1 MKTLLALLLLIPS
14 LSWGGSDKLSW
25 LLVHTSSTASYEG
38 NELINIPLSKDIFAF
53 SDRPNR
59 KYLYLNANEFIS
71 LWDKNKE
78 GSFHSDPPNA
88 VITWTYKRQIQE
100 AEIIID
106 NVVSTENGVRY
117 IFQIIK
123 GQIPKGELSNV
134 SIFIDNASSSDLTA
148 GFIDLA

>member
-14 LSWGGSDKLSW
+14 LSWGGSDKTSW
-25 LLVHTSSTASYEG
+25 LLVHTSSTAYYED
-38 NELINIPLSKDIFAF
+38 NQMINIPLSKDIFAF

-59 KYLYLNANEFIS
+59 KYLYLNAKEFIS
-71 LWDKNKE
+71 LWDINKE

-88 VITWTYKRQIQE
+88 VIAWTYNKQIQE

-117 IFQIIK
+117 LFRIIT

-134 SIFIDNASSSDLTA
+134 SIFIDNLSSSNLTS

>member
-1 MKTLLALLLLIPS
+1 MKSLLALLLLIPS
-14 LSWGGSDKLSW
+14 LSWGDTDKTSW
-25 LLVHTSSTASYEG
+25 LLVHTSSTAYYEH
-38 NELINIPLSKDIFAF
+38 NQMINIPLSKDIFAF

-59 KYLYLNANEFIS
+59 KYLYLNAKEFIS

-88 VITWTYKRQIQE
+88 VITWTYNKQIQE

-117 IFQIIK
+117 IFQIIT

-134 SIFIDNASSSDLTA
+134 SIFIDNLSSSNITS

>member
-1 MKTLLALLLLIPS
+1 MRLLLTFFFLIPC
-14 LSWGGSDKLSW
+14 LSWGDSDKISW
-25 LLVHTSSTASYEG
+25 LFVHTSNTAYYED
-38 NELINIPLSKDIFAF
+38 NQMINIPLSKDIFAF

-59 KYLYLNANEFIS
+59 KYLYLNAKEFIS
-71 LWDKNKE
+71 LWDINKE

-88 VITWTYKRQIQE
+88 VIAWTYNKQIQE

-117 IFQIIK
+117 LFRIIT

-134 SIFIDNASSSDLTA
+134 SIFIDSFGTYM
-148 GFIDLA
+148 

>member
-1 MKTLLALLLLIPS
+1 MKYPKTIKLGHFNITIKLVDSDITAV
-14 LSWGGSDKLSW
+14 GG
-25 LLVHTSSTASYEG
+25 E
-38 NELINIPLSKDIFAF
+38 
-53 SDRPNR
+53 
-59 KYLYLNANEFIS
+59 
-71 LWDKNKE
+71 E

-88 VITWTYKRQIQE
+88 VITWTYNKKIQE

-117 IFQIIK
+117 LFRIIT

-134 SIFIDNASSSDLTA
+134 SIFIDNLSSSNLTS